1 MLTLFRDG
9 RGASRP
15 DQAGLAHS
23 LKSAGVN
30 RELHKLAGS
39 NATSADFVD
48 AAPAAQPGIDG
59 SVRRRV
65 LIIVENLP
73 VPFDRRVWS
82 EASTLSRHGYE
93 VSIICPKGPGATAS
107 FEVIDGIAV
116 YRHWLPREGRGVLGY
131 LAEYSAALFWEFV
144 LSLKVLTTR
153 GFDVVHACNP
163 PDLIFVV
170 GAFHKF
176 LFGKSFIFDQ
186 HDINPELYEAKFGQR
201 GFLWRVMV
209 LLERI
214 TFALS
219 DVSIATN
226 QSYRTIAIERG
237 RMNPDRVFVVRS
249 GPNLSRVR
257 SLRPEPAWKKGRKFL
272 VAYVGVIGKQ
282 EGIDLLLEAIKHI
295 RGRRNR
301 DDVQFVIVGS
311 GPELEEVKKL
321 AAAFALDDLVT
332 FTGRVEDATLF
343 TILSTADVCVNP
355 DRPNAMNDKSTMNKI
370 MEYMALGKPI
380 VQFDLTEGRVSAGEA
395 SLYARN
401 TDTADF
407 GDKVLELVDDPV
419 RRDRMGAFGQK
430 RIHDELAWDHET
442 ANLLGAYEK
451 AFSLRYSPGRQRRA
465 AVPELSRHDSPG

>member
-1 MLTLFRDG
+1 MSILFHDE
-9 RGASRP
+9 GAARHP
-15 DQAGLAHS
+15 D
-23 LKSAGVN
+23 K
-30 RELHKLAGS
+30 
-39 NATSADFVD
+39 ATVG
-48 AAPAAQPGIDG
+48 P
-59 SVRRRV
+59 VRRRV

-93 VSIICPKGPGATAS
+93 VSVICPKGPGATAS
-107 FEVIDGIAV
+107 FEIIEGIAI
-116 YRHWLPREGRGVLGY
+116 YRHWLPTEGRGLLGY

-144 LSLKVLTTR
+144 LSLKILATR

-186 HDINPELYEAKFGQR
+186 HDINPELYEAKFGCR
-201 GFLWRVMV
+201 GLLWRAMV
-209 LLERI
+209 LFERI

-249 GPNLSRVR
+249 APNLSRVR
-257 SLRPEPAWKKGRKFL
+257 SLPPDPAWRKGRKFL
-272 VAYVGVIGKQ
+272 VGYVGVIGKQ
-282 EGIDLLLEAIKHI
+282 EGIDLLLESIRHI
-295 RGRRNR
+295 RSSRNR

-321 AAAFALDDLVT
+321 ASALALDDLVT
-332 FTGRVEDATLF
+332 FTGRVDDATLF

-355 DRPNAMNDKSTMNKI
+355 DRPSAMNDKSTMNKI

-395 SLYARN
+395 SLYVRN
-401 TDTADF
+401 ADTAEF
-407 GDKVLELVDDPV
+407 GDKILELLDDPV
-419 RRDRMGAFGQK
+419 RREVMGAFGQK
-430 RIHDELAWDHET
+430 RIYEELAWHHEAT
-442 ANLLGAYEK
+442 RLLGAYEK
-451 AFSLRYSPGRQRRA
+451 AFKLREVVERA
-465 AVPELSRHDSPG
+465 IA